1 MLIIKTI
8 ITKIVTVCLF
18 LLIFLILIVP
28 ETYSQGKK
36 DSTKEKKDS
45 TKEEGL
51 SWIAYPFAFYT
62 PETELAFGAGG
73 LISFNLSDKKKNPKL
88 SSITA
93 SGYYTTNGQFS
104 VSVLPEL
111 YIGKYETRLS
121 GRVGY
126 DKAIDKF
133 YGIGNSVETF
143 DSADYLQNN
152 LIITCLIQMRVF
164 DDRFKVGLNY
174 EFRDLSMNDKKS
186 NPFLLENTVTGS
198 DGGRNSG
205 VGISASWDSRDDVFY
220 PTTGGFYEVVG
231 TNFFKAFGSSFEY
244 SKFSFDLRRFFKMGK
259 ESTIGMQFYLLS
271 ENKTP
276 PFYDLALLGNDTK
289 MRGYYTGRYRDKTY
303 YTMQTEYRIAN
314 VFWKFGFVAFG
325 GFGDVAPSVSKI
337 TISTVKPTYGFGLRF
352 RFDEKEKLDLRVDL
366 GLGKGT
372 SGVYFGAKQ
381 VF

>member
-1 MLIIKTI
+1 M
-8 ITKIVTVCLF
+8 KIVLKITLSIVITSFLF
-18 LLIFLILIVP
+18 S
-28 ETYSQGKK
+28 ESYSQGKK
-36 DSTKEKKDS
+36 DTANTEDI
-45 TKEEGL
+45 

-73 LISFNLSDKKKNPKL
+73 LISFNLSKKKKDPKL

-104 VSVLPEL
+104 VAVLPEL
-111 YIGKYETRLS
+111 FVGKTETRIS

-133 YGIGNSVETF
+133 YGIGNSVDKF

-152 LIITCLIQMRVF
+152 FIVTCLVQTRLF
-164 DDRFKVGLNY
+164 DNRFKIGLNY
-174 EFRDLSMNDKKS
+174 EFRDLTMYDKKS
-186 NPFLLENTVTGS
+186 NPFLLENSVTGS
-198 DGGRNSG
+198 NGGKNSG
-205 VGISASWDSRDDVFY
+205 IGLSASWDSRDNVYY
-220 PTTGGFYEVVG
+220 PTTGGFYEVNG
-231 TNFFKAFGSSFEY
+231 TSFYKAFGSSFEY
-244 SKFSFDLRRFFKMGK
+244 SKLSVDLRRFFKMGK
-259 ESTIGMQFYLLS
+259 ENTLGIQFYMLT

-303 YTMQTEYRIAN
+303 YTLQSEYRMAN

-325 GFGDVAPSVSKI
+325 GLGDVSPAVSKI
-337 TISTVKPTYGFGLRF
+337 TISTVKPNYGFGLRF

-366 GLGKGT
+366 GLGKNT
-372 SGVYFGAKQ
+372 SGVYFGVKQ